1 MPCVCLALMPFALG
15 TVLLISVGTPTLSA
29 QTTPDPWEIECPAP
43 LGKGVSTEK
52 KFCDVLSGRDPLEGI
67 IIRIPPH
74 RGSALLSFD
83 LHNRQTY
90 SEQEILAKRAFSRY
104 TATVGVLTLENEL
117 LSRAVIQSEF
127 RTADDLV
134 DRITGGAGPGGLKA
148 VAPTGSER
156 ISVEIPSGINE
167 VSILGEKL
175 EVTRVDRLEHFTSPG
190 RPIATIS
197 SVSVDYR
204 LRR

>member
-1 MPCVCLALMPFALG
+1 MPCGCLALIPFRLVA
-15 TVLLISVGTPTLSA
+15 VLLVSVGAPGLSA
-29 QTTPDPWEIECPAP
+29 QTISEPWEIKCPAP

-52 KFCDVLSGRDPLEGI
+52 KFCDVLTGRDPLEGI

-74 RGSALLSFD
+74 RGRAILSFD

-90 SEQEILAKRAFSRY
+90 SEQEILAERAFSRY
-104 TATVGVLTLENEL
+104 TATIGVLTLENEL

-156 ISVEIPSGINE
+156 ISIEIPSGINE
-167 VSILGEKL
+167 ISILGEKL
-175 EVTRVDRLEHFTSPG
+175 EVMRVDRQEHFTSPG

-197 SVSVDYR
+197 NVSVDYR

>member
-1 MPCVCLALMPFALG
+1 MPYGCLALIPFRLVA
-15 TVLLISVGTPTLSA
+15 VLLVSVGAPSLSA
-29 QTTPDPWEIECPAP
+29 QTISEPWEIKCPAP
-43 LGKGVSTEK
+43 LGKGVSTAE
-52 KFCDVLSGRDPLEGI
+52 KFCDVLTGRDPLEGI

-74 RGSALLSFD
+74 RGEALLSFD

-104 TATVGVLTLENEL
+104 TATIGVLTLENEL
-117 LSRAVIQSEF
+117 LLRAVIQSEF

-167 VSILGEKL
+167 ISILGEEL
-175 EVTRVDRLEHFTSPG
+175 EVMRVDRQEHFTSPG

>member
-1 MPCVCLALMPFALG
+1 MPYGCLALIPFRLVA
-15 TVLLISVGTPTLSA
+15 VLLVSVGAPSLSA
-29 QTTPDPWEIECPAP
+29 QTISEPWEIKCPAP
-43 LGKGVSTEK
+43 LGKGVSTEE
-52 KFCDVLSGRDPLEGI
+52 KFCDVLTGRDPLEGI

-74 RGSALLSFD
+74 RGEALLSFD

-104 TATVGVLTLENEL
+104 TATIGVLTLENEL
-117 LSRAVIQSEF
+117 LLRAVIQSEF

-167 VSILGEKL
+167 ISILGEEL
-175 EVTRVDRLEHFTSPG
+175 EVMRVDRQEHFTSPG